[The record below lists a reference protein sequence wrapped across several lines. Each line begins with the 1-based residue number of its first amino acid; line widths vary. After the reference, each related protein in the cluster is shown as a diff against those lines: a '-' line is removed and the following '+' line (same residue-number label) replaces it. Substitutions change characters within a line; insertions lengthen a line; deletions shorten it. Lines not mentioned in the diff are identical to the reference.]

1 VSAGPDCVLDAPA
14 LLAFLREEPGADAV
28 EGALEAGAAIS
39 AVNWAE
45 VLSRTAEVGEE
56 PDALAERLQREGS
69 LGDALQVVS
78 LDAADGP
85 EIARLRLT
93 TRERGLSLADRA
105 CLALA
110 QRLALPAL
118 TTDRAW
124 AGLEL
129 AVTVELVRP

>member
-1 VSAGPDCVLDAPA
+1 VQPS
-14 LLAFLREEPGADAV
+14 LAFHA
-28 EGALEAGAAIS
+28 
-39 AVNWAE
+39 
-45 VLSRTAEVGEE
+45 
-56 PDALAERLQREGS
+56 QREGL

-78 LDAADGP
+78 LDEADGP
-85 EIARLRLT
+85 EIARLRLA

-118 TTDRAW
+118 TADRAW

-129 AVTVELVRP
+129 DLAVTVETREILTAHAARGPRHLGVKARLTTEIERIQSRARGATKPADLSHPAWLDP